1 MSLNSNELRNLISS
15 EISDMDVKDNIDEIL
30 NYFKEL

>member
-15 EISDMDVKDNIDEIL
+15 EISDMDEKDNVDEIL
-30 NYFKEL
+30 NYYKEL

>member
-15 EISDMDVKDNIDEIL
+15 EISDMDEKDNMDEIL

>member
-15 EISDMDVKDNIDEIL
+15 EISDMDVKDNVDEIL

>member
-15 EISDMDVKDNIDEIL
+15 EISDMDVKDNVDEIL
-30 NYFKEL
+30 NYYKEL